1 LGLPPAPTSL
11 LAEARAAADRGEL
24 ARALALA
31 LAAEEQLPLSPL
43 PACLRGL
50 VRVAQGDEEGA
61 VAEFRRALG
70 CEEGF
75 VAAQLS
81 LGQALVRLGRE
92 DEARRWLL
100 RALVQLESMPPQAEV
115 AGLDVPAEVARRL
128 AHEALLREEHA

>member
-1 LGLPPAPTSL
+1 LE
-11 LAEARAAADRGEL
+11 AEAH
-24 ARALALA
+24 
-31 LAAEEQLPLSPL
+31 LPLSPL
-43 PACLRGL
+43 PAQLRGL
-50 VRVAQGDEEGA
+50 VRAAQGDEEGA
-61 VAEFRRALG
+61 AAEFRRALA

-100 RALVQLESMPPQAEV
+100 RALVQLESMAPSDEV
-115 AGLDVPAEVARRL
+115 PGLEVPAEVARRL